1 MAKPHET
8 LEKVALF
15 RSLER
20 KDREAFEHRCQW
32 RHAHPKEWLL
42 EQNDIGT
49 DIYFLTSGV
58 VRVLITPSP
67 DREIIL
73 GDIEAGGYFGEM
85 AAIDGQPRSAGILAI
100 TDATIARMPATV
112 FREIIHQYPDV
123 SEQLLRQLV
132 ARIRTLDQRV
142 NEFSSMHVKNRIYAE
157 LLRRSRP
164 DPTDKR
170 QAVVSPPP
178 VHSDI
183 AARVSTRREMVAR
196 ELKAL
201 ERAGL
206 LTKRRGAF
214 VLNNVPR
221 ADAHAGRKRLTRRCA
236 ALGGRPGRNR
246 PGAGRYF
253 TVLMATSA
261 SLAAP
266 ALANSETPSA
276 RAAEGREGGR
286 EPDLKRSRT
295 VIVGAAFADVM
306 MLTVLLADIWRAD
319 DGKEFGRVL
328 LRLAGHDDLPLL
340 SEGGPALSSVEVR
353 NVTAQKIQR
362 KFNSLQTPGGA

>member
-1 MAKPHET
+1 M
-8 LEKVALF
+8 
-15 RSLER
+15 
-20 KDREAFEHRCQW
+20 
-32 RHAHPKEWLL
+32 
-42 EQNDIGT
+42 
-49 DIYFLTSGV
+49 

-67 DREIIL
+67 DREVIL

-112 FREIIHQYPDV
+112 FREIIHKYPDV
-123 SEQLLRQLV
+123 SEQLLQQLV

-164 DPTDKR
+164 DPTDER
-170 QAVVSPPP
+170 RAIVSPPP

-206 LTKRRGAF
+206 MTKRRGAF
-214 VLNNVPR
+214 VLNNVPELMHMLKR
-221 ADAHAGRKRLTRRCA
+221 TTDAA
-236 ALGGRPGRNR
+236 AWRSAMLGSAAAPTST
-246 PGAGRYF
+246 AL
-253 TVLMATSA
+253 VATST

-266 ALANSETPSA
+266 PWRTAKR
-276 RAAEGREGGR
+276 RAPRR
-286 EPDLKRSRT
+286 RSPRRRWPRRSRT
-295 VIVGAAFADVM
+295 FAD
-306 MLTVLLADIWRAD
+306 AA
-319 DGKEFGRVL
+319 
-328 LRLAGHDDLPLL
+328 
-340 SEGGPALSSVEVR
+340 SSVRRCMAAVCRRDARGHKARRRRRRIRSGPDED
-353 NVTAQKIQR
+353 AG
-362 KFNSLQTPGGA
+362 S

>member
-8 LEKVALF
+8 LEKVGLL

-20 KDREAFEHRCQW
+20 NDRESFEHRCQW

-67 DREIIL
+67 DREVIL

-100 TDATIARMPATV
+100 TDATIARMPAMA
-112 FREIIHQYPDV
+112 FREIIHKYPDV
-123 SEQLLRQLV
+123 AEQLLLQLV
-132 ARIRTLDQRV
+132 SRIRTLDQRV

-164 DPTDKR
+164 DPTDQR
-170 QAVVSPPP
+170 RAIVSPPP

-201 ERAGL
+201 ERAGF

-214 VLNNVPR
+214 VLNNVPE
-221 ADAHAGRKRLTRRCA
+221 
-236 ALGGRPGRNR
+236 
-246 PGAGRYF
+246 
-253 TVLMATSA
+253 LM
-261 SLAAP
+261 
-266 ALANSETPSA
+266 N
-276 RAAEGREGGR
+276 
-286 EPDLKRSRT
+286 
-295 VIVGAAFADVM
+295 
-306 MLTVLLADIWRAD
+306 MLHKD
-319 DGKEFGRVL
+319 
-328 LRLAGHDDLPLL
+328 
-340 SEGGPALSSVEVR
+340 
-353 NVTAQKIQR
+353 
-362 KFNSLQTPGGA
+362 

>member
-1 MAKPHET
+1 MPKPNET
-8 LEKVALF
+8 LERIGLLH
-15 RSLER
+15 SLDP
-20 KDREAFEHRCQW
+20 KNREAFERRCQW
-32 RHAHPKEWLL
+32 RHARPKEWLL

-112 FREIIHQYPDV
+112 FREVVRNFPDV
-123 SEQLLRQLV
+123 SEQLLKQLV
-132 ARIRTLDQRV
+132 GRIRTLDQRV
-142 NEFSSMHVKNRIYAE
+142 NEFSSMHVKSRIYAE

-164 DPTDKR
+164 DPEDKR
-170 QAVVSPPP
+170 RAIVSPPP

-201 ERAGL
+201 ERSGM

-214 VLNNVPR
+214 VLNNVPQ
-221 ADAHAGRKRLTRRCA
+221 
-236 ALGGRPGRNR
+236 
-246 PGAGRYF
+246 
-253 TVLMATSA
+253 LMH
-261 SLAAP
+261 
-266 ALANSETPSA
+266 
-276 RAAEGREGGR
+276 
-286 EPDLKRSRT
+286 
-295 VIVGAAFADVM
+295 
-306 MLTVLLADIWRAD
+306 MLQED
-319 DGKEFGRVL
+319 
-328 LRLAGHDDLPLL
+328 
-340 SEGGPALSSVEVR
+340 
-353 NVTAQKIQR
+353 
-362 KFNSLQTPGGA
+362 